1 MTEVRNLHIL
11 KTCKLIKLTLF
22 AAIIIIIIVII
33 IIIIIIIIISLLTL
47 LVYDQLT
54 QLLVIAIKIF
64 SSSVMQSTFCF
75 FNRSYAHFVVRYF
88 LCFL

>member
-11 KTCKLIKLTLF
+11 KTCKLVKLTLF
-22 AAIIIIIIVII
+22 AAIS
-33 IIIIIIIIISLLTL
+33 IIIIIIIISLLI

-75 FNRSYAHFVVRYF
+75 FNHSYAHFVVRYF
-88 LCFL
+88 RCCAHL

>member
-22 AAIIIIIIVII
+22 AAIIIIII
-33 IIIIIIIIISLLTL
+33 IIISLLI

-75 FNRSYAHFVVRYF
+75 FNHSYAHFVVRYF
-88 LCFL
+88 LCCAHL

>member
-1 MTEVRNLHIL
+1 MTEVGNLHIL

-22 AAIIIIIIVII
+22 AA
-33 IIIIIIIIISLLTL
+33 IIIIIIIISLLTL

-75 FNRSYAHFVVRYF
+75 FNHSYAHFVVRYF
-88 LCFL
+88 LCCAHL

>member
-22 AAIIIIIIVII
+22 AAIIITII

-75 FNRSYAHFVVRYF
+75 FNHSYAHFVVR
-88 LCFL
+88 

>member
-1 MTEVRNLHIL
+1 MTEVGNLHIL
-11 KTCKLIKLTLF
+11 KTCKLIKLTLV
-22 AAIIIIIIVII
+22 AAII

-75 FNRSYAHFVVRYF
+75 FNHSYAHFVVRYF
-88 LCFL
+88 LCCAHL

>member
-11 KTCKLIKLTLF
+11 KTYKLIKLTLF
-22 AAIIIIIIVII
+22 AAI

-75 FNRSYAHFVVRYF
+75 FNHSYAHFVVRYF
-88 LCFL
+88 LCCAHL

>member
-22 AAIIIIIIVII
+22 AAIIIIII
-33 IIIIIIIIISLLTL
+33 IIIISLLI

-75 FNRSYAHFVVRYF
+75 FNHSYAHFVVRYF
-88 LCFL
+88 LCCAHL

>member
-22 AAIIIIIIVII
+22 AAI

-75 FNRSYAHFVVRYF
+75 FNHSYAHFVVRYF
-88 LCFL
+88 LRCAHL

>member
-22 AAIIIIIIVII
+22 AAIS
-33 IIIIIIIIISLLTL
+33 IIIIIIISLLI

-75 FNRSYAHFVVRYF
+75 FNHSYAHFVVRYF
-88 LCFL
+88 LCCAHL